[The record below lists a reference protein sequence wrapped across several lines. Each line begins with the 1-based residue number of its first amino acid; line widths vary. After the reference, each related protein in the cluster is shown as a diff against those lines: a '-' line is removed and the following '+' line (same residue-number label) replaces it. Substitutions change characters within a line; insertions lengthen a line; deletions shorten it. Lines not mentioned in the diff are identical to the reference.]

1 MLILKCPKELSRYA
15 VVGVATN
22 VFGFLLYVLFTTLG
36 ISPVLYIS
44 MSYPIHIGLAFYLNK
59 KWSFTHEGRIA
70 ASAAR
75 YLIAYIGCYVL
86 NVAALKYFY
95 GYWGFSHVL
104 VQAVAVVV
112 FAPLLFLTQKFLVFR
127 EDAVSIPRTQTT

>member
-1 MLILKCPKELSRYA
+1 MKWPEELVRYSA
-15 VVGVATN
+15 VGVATN

-36 ISPVLYIS
+36 VSPILMISI
-44 MSYPIHIGLAFYLNK
+44 SYPIHIGLAFYLNK
-59 KWSFTHEGRIA
+59 KWSFTYEGRIS
-70 ASAAR
+70 ASAVR
-75 YLIAYIGCYVL
+75 YLISYIGCYIL

-112 FAPLLFLTQKFLVFR
+112 IAPLLFVTQKFWVFR
-127 EDAVSIPRTQTT
+127 ENAVSIPGAQAT